1 MKKVMTIICSI
12 LSLVL
17 LTSCKKVN
25 KESKITLGF
34 MSSIGA
40 VPYIYALEEGFYAES
55 GLNVE
60 IKIFT
65 NANDRDAALI
75 GKHIDAVNTD
85 YVMFA
90 SLLEQGYKL
99 KATVTTEDQFFI
111 VANKTYKE
119 TITNDIKSTDGA
131 KVGTFENGVL
141 SYLVEKLAS
150 DNDITYQL
158 VGIPMIPARLQAL
171 ESNEIDMAI
180 LPDPSASKVTDGKII
195 WDNFSDGVYVTTLA
209 CFDDYLNENK
219 ELVNKFFEATNKAI
233 QKLSTE
239 AEVTVKEYIVK
250 QNLLTAED
258 TNIITLPTYH
268 KLFSPSKEDFDPVMN
283 WMVEKGLIA
292 EPYNLDDVLYNWQK

>member
-25 KESKITLGF
+25 KESKITIGF

-40 VPYIYALEEGFYAES
+40 VPYIYALEEGYYADA
-55 GLNVE
+55 GLEVE

-111 VANKTYKE
+111 VANKNYKNS
-119 TITNDIKSTDGA
+119 ITTDVKSTDGA

-209 CFDDYLNENK
+209 FFDDYLNENK

>member
-1 MKKVMTIICSI
+1 MKKAFIILCVL
-12 LSLVL
+12 LSLGV
-17 LTSCKKVN
+17 LTSCKKQN
-25 KESKITLGF
+25 EENKITLGF

-150 DNDITYQL
+150 DNGITYEL

-180 LPDPSASKVTDGKII
+180 LPDPSASKVTDGKVI
-195 WDNFSDGVYVTTLA
+195 WDNFSAGIYVTTLA
-209 CFDDYLNENK
+209 FFEDYLNENK
-219 ELVNKFFEATNKAI
+219 DLVNKFFEATNKAI
-233 QKLSTE
+233 KKLQTE
-239 AEVTVKEYIVK
+239 DEATVKEYIVK
-250 QNLLTAED
+250 QNLLTPED
-258 TNIITLPTYH
+258 TDLITLPTYH
-268 KLFSPSKEDFDPVMN
+268 ELFAPKKEDFELIMN

-292 EPYNLDDVLYNWQK
+292 EAYKLDDVLYNWQK